1 MAGLCINVNETMVAL
16 HYAVNDGKPKDDFL
30 AFWFCCEEWLEMC
43 WRMFSSIPGPLSA
56 TAMQRDSDL
65 QFQKSRLAIIA
76 GNDSGA
82 QSKSSQFAMASLAS
96 TQGFSN
102 TWFS

>member
-1 MAGLCINVNETMVAL
+1 MKLWWRFTMPSTMESPKAISLPSGFVVKNGSKYAGECFHPSPDHYPQLRCRGIPICNFRKAL
-16 HYAVNDGKPKDDFL
+16 SHF
-30 AFWFCCEEWLEMC
+30 
-43 WRMFSSIPGPLSA
+43 
-56 TAMQRDSDL
+56 
-65 QFQKSRLAIIA
+65 IA